1 MSTPENTPTTILPPH
16 PNPSQP
22 HFKVPANAC
31 DAHCHVFG
39 PGHRFPYS
47 GKRTY
52 TPPDAPAE
60 RLRALHKLLGIER
73 VVLVQAS
80 VHGSDN
86 SAMLDAI
93 AHSPDTYRGVAM
105 VAPSVTDKELKDLHS
120 GGVRSIRFNFVQHL
134 GGAPDLAVVQTMAKR
149 IQPLGW
155 HLVLHLDS
163 EDLITYREFLL
174 GLPVP
179 FAIDHMGRPMVKNG
193 IDQKPFELL
202 LDLLRT
208 NEKAWVKVSGAERIS
223 ADLSTASGGA
233 YADSAPFARKLIETA
248 PDRVLWGTDWPHPNV
263 RELPDDGKLVDLLP
277 LFAPSD
283 ALLKKLLVDNPTRL
297 YWYD

>member
-1 MSTPENTPTTILPPH
+1 MATLDDVHTTILPPH
-16 PNPSQP
+16 ANPSR
-22 HFKVPANAC
+22 PAYILPAGAC

-39 PGHRFPYS
+39 PGNVFPYS

-60 RLRALHKLLGIER
+60 RLRELHKLLGIER

-86 SAMLDAI
+86 SAMLAAI

-105 VAPSVTDKELKDLHS
+105 VAPSVTDEDLQALHR
-120 GGVRSIRFNFVQHL
+120 GGVRSVRFNFVQHL
-134 GGAPDLAVVQTMAKR
+134 GGAPDLAVVQRMAER
-149 IQPLGW
+149 IKPLGW

-163 EDLITYREFLL
+163 EDLVTYREFLL
-174 GLPVP
+174 RLPVP
-179 FAIDHMGRPMVKNG
+179 FAIDHMGRAMVSNG
-193 IDQKPFELL
+193 LDQAPFELL
-202 LDLLRT
+202 LGLIKT
-208 NEKAWVKVSGAERIS
+208 NEKAWVKVTGAERIS
-223 ADLSTASGGA
+223 ADLSAAKGGP
-233 YADSAPFARKLIETA
+233 YADAAPFARRLIEAA

-263 RELPDDGKLVDLLP
+263 REMPDDGKLVDLLP
-277 LFAPSD
+277 LFTSD
-283 ALLKKLLVDNPTRL
+283 ETLLRKLLVDNPTRL